1 MRAPAASEKNPGP
14 AARESCCIG
23 QLVMTRP
30 VPPRASW
37 QVPARRS
44 PGSPLL
50 ILEAPAARRGFLLPA
65 VVGTVEGKP
74 NGHRD
79 GIG

>member
-30 VPPRASW
+30 VPPVCVRGHVPPAGLTQPRRAGAIAVS
-37 QVPARRS
+37 VAIR
-44 PGSPLL
+44 
-50 ILEAPAARRGFLLPA
+50 ALP
-65 VVGTVEGKP
+65 
-74 NGHRD
+74 D
-79 GIG
+79 LCLGIVSERLGG